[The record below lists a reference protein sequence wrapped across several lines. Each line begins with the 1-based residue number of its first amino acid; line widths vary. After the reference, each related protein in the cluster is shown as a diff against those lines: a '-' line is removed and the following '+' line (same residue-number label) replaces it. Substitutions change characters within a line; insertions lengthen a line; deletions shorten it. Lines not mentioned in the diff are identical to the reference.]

1 VNKHNKVFQLIKRDA
16 NEPGFC
22 VVFVPAPNVP
32 HALFNPCARPPDRLS
47 PVWQEAEQPFLG
59 PCFLIMTGTLDPLPA
74 KSGYKAASPI
84 NERRLRMTL
93 PRLIRSRMTLLTS
106 LILIMVCSVWPES
119 VQAGCNINIFF
130 ANKSKHTIRIY
141 EGKVKVRGGLWKKM
155 KYWDP
160 AQSEMR
166 LNPGKRS
173 GDGYRADFNC
183 GAKRRYQVKYQ
194 CLGGT
199 GGWFTDYYPSAKKW
213 TTNQTIT

>member
-1 VNKHNKVFQLIKRDA
+1 LRGVRLGTK
-16 NEPGFC
+16 C
-22 VVFVPAPNVP
+22 S
-32 HALFNPCARPPDRLS
+32 ARPVQPVRENPGQNFASIAGDRAAFSLAL
-47 PVWQEAEQPFLG
+47 V
-59 PCFLIMTGTLDPLPA
+59 FLIMTGTLDLLPA
-74 KSGYKAASPI
+74 KSAYKAASPI

-93 PRLIRSRMTLLTS
+93 PRLIRSSITLLAS
-106 LILIMVCSVWPES
+106 LILIMACSVWPES
-119 VQAGCNINIFF
+119 VQAGCNINIYV
-130 ANKSKHTIRIY
+130 ANKSKHTIRIH

-160 AQSEMR
+160 AQSEMW

-213 TTNQTIT
+213 TTNQTITIPLQQCQ